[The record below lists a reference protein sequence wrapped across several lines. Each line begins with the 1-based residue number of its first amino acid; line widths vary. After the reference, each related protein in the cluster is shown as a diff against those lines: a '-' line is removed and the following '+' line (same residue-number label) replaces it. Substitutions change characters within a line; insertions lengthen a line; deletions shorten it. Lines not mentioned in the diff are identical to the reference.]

1 MNCSVTEIRSSSSQS
16 RVRPT
21 PTPEKAEL
29 DASSPK
35 VEEVV
40 DDQSVDEETG
50 INQCQIEYAL

>member
-1 MNCSVTEIRSSSSQS
+1 MNYSVTEIRSSSSQS

-35 VEEVV
+35 VEEIV

-50 INQCQIEYAL
+50 INQ